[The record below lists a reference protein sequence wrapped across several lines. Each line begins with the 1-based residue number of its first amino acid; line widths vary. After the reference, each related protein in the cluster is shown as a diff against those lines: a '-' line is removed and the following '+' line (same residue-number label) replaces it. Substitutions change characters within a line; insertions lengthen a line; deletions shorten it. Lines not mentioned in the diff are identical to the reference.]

1 MTAQLPKKTLNLYDQ
16 DYQLWLETTAS
27 QLRKG
32 KLAEVD
38 LSYLI
43 EEIESMSRSEKNSL
57 TSNLQILLMYLLKY
71 KYQPEQRSN
80 SWLLTI
86 FEHRD
91 RILEAFDVSPS
102 LKPYYQEHLDR
113 CYAKA
118 RKKASL
124 ETGLPLTSFPSE
136 SPFTRE
142 EILDVDYLP

>member
-43 EEIESMSRSEKNSL
+43 EEIESMSRSEENSL
-57 TSNLQILLMYLLKY
+57 TSNLQILLMHLLKY

-80 SWLLTI
+80 LI
-86 FEHRD
+86 
-91 RILEAFDVSPS
+91 VG
-102 LKPYYQEHLDR
+102 
-113 CYAKA
+113 C
-118 RKKASL
+118 
-124 ETGLPLTSFPSE
+124 
-136 SPFTRE
+136 
-142 EILDVDYLP
+142 

>member
-1 MTAQLPKKTLNLYDQ
+1 MTAQVPKKTLNLYDQ

-57 TSNLQILLMYLLKY
+57 TSNLQILLMHLLKY

-102 LKPYYQEHLDR
+102 LKPYYQENLDR

-124 ETGLPLTSFPSE
+124 ETGLPISSFPSE